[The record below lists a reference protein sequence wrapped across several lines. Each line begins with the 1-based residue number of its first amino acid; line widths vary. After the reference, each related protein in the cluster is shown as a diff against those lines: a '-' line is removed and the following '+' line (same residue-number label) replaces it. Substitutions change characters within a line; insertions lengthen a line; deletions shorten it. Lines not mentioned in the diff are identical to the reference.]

1 MLDLFYFL
9 QSDKDILAFAD
20 IVEQE
25 IGISKSGKMLMIVI
39 MSYIYHCCDIDEYTI
54 WSISSYARKYNDFDQ
69 IFENVQ
75 TKNPN
80 SFVTKMLKNFQLQ
93 NDDEKKKA
101 CMEVVDFFAFADL
114 HYEDFEVASRWLF
127 ESSHMFMRY
136 IYESDDE
143 NKIIMVCTKD
153 EKYGKII

>member
-9 QSDKDILAFAD
+9 QSDKDILSFAD

-25 IGISKSGKMLMIVI
+25 TGISKSGKMLMIVI

-80 SFVTKMLKNFQLQ
+80 SFVAKMLKNFQLQ
-93 NDDEKKKA
+93 NEDEKKK
-101 CMEVVDFFAFADL
+101 FFLQLTEYHAL
-114 HYEDFEVASRWLF
+114 
-127 ESSHMFMRY
+127 
-136 IYESDDE
+136 
-143 NKIIMVCTKD
+143 
-153 EKYGKII
+153 